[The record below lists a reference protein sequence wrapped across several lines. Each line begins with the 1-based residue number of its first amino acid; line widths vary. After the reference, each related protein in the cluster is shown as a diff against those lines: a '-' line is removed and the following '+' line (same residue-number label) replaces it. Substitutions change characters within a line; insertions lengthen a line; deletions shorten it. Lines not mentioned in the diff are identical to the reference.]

1 MVAKQGISTMKIQ
14 IKGLERLRQSLDMD
28 ELLAKDFG
36 PRAVADAI
44 NHTAFAARKVLQSEM
59 TEVFDRPTP
68 WTLKSLQVKKAKA
81 GRGSVIED
89 AAIYVSDYAASK
101 DNAPEAWLKAEVYG
115 GQRRAKRLEEALR
128 YYGILPPG
136 HMVMPGKGARLDSY
150 GNFSKGHMSQMLSGL
165 GAAEMKEGLTA
176 NASQNK
182 QSLSKGNAK
191 AFFVIRRGKT
201 AIGIA
206 ERRGKTMAVVLV
218 FIRKADY
225 ARRFRFHEIVEKIA
239 DRYLLTNLDEA
250 IVKAMG

>member
-1 MVAKQGISTMKIQ
+1 MKIQ
-14 IKGLERLRQSLDMD
+14 IKGLERLSKSLDLD
-28 ELLAKDFG
+28 ELLSKDFG
-36 PRAVADAI
+36 PRAVVDAI
-44 NHTAFAARKVLQSEM
+44 NHTAFAARKVLQAEM

-81 GRGSVIED
+81 GRGGVLED

-101 DNAPEAWLKAEVYG
+101 DVAPEAWMKAEVYG
-115 GQRRAKRLEEALR
+115 GGRRTKRLEERLR
-128 YYGILPPG
+128 YYGLLPPG
-136 HMVMPGKGARLDSY
+136 HMVMPGKGARLDRY
-150 GNFSKGHMSQMLSGL
+150 GNLSKGHMEQLLSGL
-165 GAAEMKEGLTA
+165 GAAEMMAGLTA
-176 NASQNK
+176 NASQSK
-182 QSLSKGNAK
+182 RSLAKGNGK

-206 ERRGKTMAVVLV
+206 ERRGKGRMEVVLV

-239 DRYLLTNLDEA
+239 DRYLLRNLDEA